1 MDSPVAKQ
9 MKSNNLKQ
17 KKYKKICCPK
27 CKSNYVKKNGV
38 RQTQNRGLIQRYK
51 CKNCSYRF
59 VQDLGF
65 FRMRNN
71 PKKITCAIDLFY
83 KGVSTRQ
90 IQSHLQAFYPANS
103 SWVTIWS
110 WVVKYSNL
118 IHNKVKNIKLRI
130 GQEIQIDEMEYGNRK
145 REQTKTYW
153 FIDCIDTTTRYM
165 ISSELVNNREQKEIK
180 KILNSAKFK
189 TENQIKIVTTDGYLA
204 YKNAI
209 KKVFGYYNL
218 KNKSIRHNQVNAS
231 QGEGFNHKIER
242 LHNSIRHRTKTFR
255 GFKNLQSANAIMKGY
270 EIYYNFIRKNLAIGC
285 CPYELATD
293 IKLKSPNKWL
303 ELIELSQENG
313 N

>member
-1 MDSPVAKQ
+1 MNNKKPKFNNYKSLSCPNCNSENINKRGTFQTKAHGKQ
-9 MKSNNLKQ
+9 Q
-17 KKYKKICCPK
+17 RYF
-27 CKSNYVKKNGV
+27 CKSCNKKFIK
-38 RQTQNRGLIQRYK
+38 QTPFY
-51 CKNCSYRF
+51 
-59 VQDLGF
+59 
-65 FRMRNN
+65 RMRNN
-71 PKKITCAIDLFY
+71 PQKITLCLDLFY

-118 IHNKVKNIKLRI
+118 IHNKVKDIKLKI

-165 ISSELVNNREQKEIK
+165 ISSDLVNNREQKEIK
-180 KILNSAKFK
+180 KILNNAKFK
-189 TENQIKIVTTDGYLA
+189 TGNQIKIVTTDGYLA
-204 YKNAI
+204 YKNVI

-255 GFKNLQSANAIMKGY
+255 DFKNLHSANAIMKGY

-285 CPYELATD
+285 CPYELATN

-303 ELIELSQENG
+303 ELIELK
-313 N
+313 

>member
-1 MDSPVAKQ
+1 MKNNKVPCPYCNSKEVVKRGTFETKAHGKQ
-9 MKSNNLKQ
+9 Q
-17 KKYKKICCPK
+17 RYF
-27 CKSNYVKKNGV
+27 CKSCSKKFIK
-38 RQTQNRGLIQRYK
+38 QTPFY
-51 CKNCSYRF
+51 
-59 VQDLGF
+59 
-65 FRMRNN
+65 RMRNG
-71 PKKITCAIDLFY
+71 PQKITLCLDLFY

-90 IQSHLQAFYPANS
+90 IQSHLQAFYPHNS

-118 IHNKVKNIKLRI
+118 IHNKIKDVKLKI

-303 ELIELSQENG
+303 ELIELSQNG
-313 N
+313 MSA